1 MTKPAMG
8 AAPAA
13 KAAAREMAPP
23 IEAREMASTVAAGAA
38 VSADAG
44 RDASACATPATLVT
58 LPDDALLE
66 AVQRQTFRFFWEGA
80 HPISGLAYDRLTTR
94 SQPSDDKV
102 AIGGSGFGV
111 MALIVAAE
119 RGWVTREAAL
129 ERLRQMLDVLFKA
142 RCYHGA
148 FPHFMNGRTGETIPF
163 WRKDDAADIVETSF
177 LFMGLLCARQYFDR
191 DTPAEASARSLIS
204 IMWNDVEWNWF
215 TQEGR
220 KVLYWHWSPNNGW
233 AMDHAIHGWNECL
246 ITYVLAASSPRY
258 PIDAAVYHK
267 GYAHGPVFRNGKSYY
282 GTTLPLGMPYGGP
295 LFFAHYS
302 FCGLDPRGLS
312 DRHADYWEQNVRHV
326 RINRAHCVTNPGN
339 FTGYGESCWGLTAS
353 DDPDGYSAHAP
364 DNDNGTISPTAALA
378 SLPYA
383 PGEVMPVIRH
393 LLERHGERA
402 WSRFGFVDAFCE
414 SRNWYA
420 DTILAIDQG
429 PIIVM
434 MENHRTGLLW
444 KLFMAV
450 PEVQAGLRRLGFKS
464 PHLQPQSKATRR

>member
-1 MTKPAMG
+1 VAGSAAKRSRTR
-8 AAPAA
+8 APA
-13 KAAAREMAPP
+13 KSPRTHAPNSP
-23 IEAREMASTVAAGAA
+23 
-38 VSADAG
+38 G
-44 RDASACATPATLVT
+44 RDSPGRDSPGPDAPASLAA

-66 AVQRQTFRFFWEGA
+66 AVQRQTFRYFWDGA
-80 HPISGLAYDRLTTR
+80 HPDSGLAYDRRTT
-94 SQPSDDKV
+94 QGAPADDKV
-102 AIGGSGFGV
+102 TIGGSGFGV

-119 RGWVTREAAL
+119 RGWVTRDAAL
-129 ERLRQMLDVLFKA
+129 ERLRRMLDLLFKA
-142 RCYHGA
+142 RCYHGS

-163 WRKDDAADIVETSF
+163 WRKDDAADLVETSF

-215 TQEGR
+215 TQGNR

-233 AMDHAIHGWNECL
+233 AMDHPIRGWNECL
-246 ITYVLAASSPRY
+246 VTYVLAASSPRY
-258 PIDAAVYHK
+258 AIDPAVYHK
-267 GYAHGPVFRNGKSYY
+267 GFAHGRGYRNGKSWY

-302 FCGLDPRGLS
+302 FCGLDPHGLK

-326 RINRAHCVTNPGN
+326 RINRAHCVANPGKYK
-339 FTGYGESCWGLTAS
+339 GYGESCWGLSAS
-353 DDPDGYSAHAP
+353 DGPTGYAAHAP
-364 DNDNGTISPTAALA
+364 DNDDGTISPTAALA

-383 PGEVMPVIRH
+383 PGEVMAVLRH
-393 LLERHGERA
+393 LLQRHGERA
-402 WSRFGFVDAFCE
+402 WGPFGFVDAFCE
-414 SRNWYA
+414 SQNWYA
-420 DTILAIDQG
+420 DTFLAIDQG

-464 PHLQPQSKATRR
+464 PHLTSQAGSKARRR